1 VSATVRPPIDRVLT
15 IARVFDAP
23 RDLVWRAWTDPKH
36 LMSWWGPRAHP
47 AENVEADVRV
57 GGRWR
62 HCLRAVGDGSELRH
76 GGVFREVVPP
86 ERLVFTFAWEEEGER
101 GIENVVTVTFAEQGA
116 KTLMTMQQTPFQSFE
131 ERDGHQGGWGSA
143 FDRLDEF
150 LARANGGATRPG
162 GGA

>member
-1 VSATVRPPIDRVLT
+1 MSATVRPPIDRVLT

-143 FDRLDEF
+143 FDRLDEL

>member
-1 VSATVRPPIDRVLT
+1 VSATVHPPIDRMLT
-15 IARVFDAP
+15 ITRMFDAP

-47 AENVEADVRV
+47 AEDVEADVRV

-62 HCLRAVGDGSELRH
+62 HCLRAVEDGSALRH

-101 GIENVVTVTFAEQGA
+101 GIENVVTVTFAEQGG

-143 FDRLDEF
+143 FDRLDEL
-150 LARANGGATRPG
+150 LARANGSVA
-162 GGA
+162 